1 MTLTKFAYSN
11 LLRRPARTLLTVL
24 GIALAIGTAVALL
37 ALGRG
42 IHESLGDGFTE
53 RSSELLVTPRNVV
66 DITAMRLPETLGAGL
81 AAIEGVA
88 DVSSELYVFTSTAEG
103 DHVAVAGV
111 SDSPSKWATVP
122 IASGRRPDAGRAEVM
137 LGDVIA
143 QTLGAKIGD
152 RIELLDEEFEVVGI
166 TAYGT
171 ALNRGVAVMPLKVLQ
186 EASLRLN
193 QVSTYSITL
202 DRGLSRDK
210 QQDVRTRI
218 EQEFSVVVSDMQEIA
233 DRLSG
238 DRNITILKAISK
250 AISIVAV
257 VMGGLNLLATLL
269 LSVQERTREIGMLC
283 AIGWNDRLVVAL
295 IMIEGLFIGVLGCAG
310 GVLVGIGA
318 SSLFGSIPAIG
329 DIISFTPRLSD
340 LVLPL
345 AFAVPLC
352 IVGAAYPAWRAVS
365 MLPAEALRHV

>member
-1 MTLTKFAYSN
+1 MTLVGFAYSN
-11 LLRRPARTLLTVL
+11 LLRRPARTLLTIL

-42 IHESLGDGFTE
+42 ISDSLGEGFTE
-53 RSSELLVTPRNVV
+53 RSSELLITPRNVV
-66 DITAMRLPETLGAGL
+66 DITAMRLPEGLAADL
-81 AAIEGVA
+81 AAIEGVTE
-88 DVSSELYVFTSTAEG
+88 VFGELYVFTSTSDG
-103 DHVAVAGV
+103 DHVAVTGI
-111 SDSPSKWATVP
+111 SDTPSKWATVP
-122 IASGRRPDAGRAEVM
+122 VASGRRPDATRREIM

-152 RIELLDEEFEVVGI
+152 RIELLDEDFEVVGI

-171 ALNRGVAVMPLKVLQ
+171 ALNRGVVVMPLKVLQ
-186 EASLRLN
+186 EASLRLK
-193 QVSTYSITL
+193 QVSTFSIRL
-202 DRGLSRDK
+202 DAALGPEQR
-210 QQDVRTRI
+210 QDLRRKI
-218 EQEFSVVVSDMQEIA
+218 EQQLSVIVSDMQEIA

-238 DRNITILKAISK
+238 DRNITILKAVSN

-283 AIGWNDRLVVAL
+283 AIGWNDRLVVSL

-310 GVLVGIGA
+310 GVLVGIAA
-318 SSLFGSIPAIG
+318 SSLFSSIPAIG

-340 LVLPL
+340 LVLPI